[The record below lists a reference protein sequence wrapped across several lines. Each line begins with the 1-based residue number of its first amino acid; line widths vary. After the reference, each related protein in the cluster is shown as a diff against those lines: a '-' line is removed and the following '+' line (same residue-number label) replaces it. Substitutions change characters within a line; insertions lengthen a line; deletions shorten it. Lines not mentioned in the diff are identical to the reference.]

1 MVDAH
6 GCRPHWRAS
15 VCFHHGEVRGG
26 RAGQLGAFGGKGGR
40 EKIQR
45 VFYSTRAVKKQF
57 FLISKWSFQINQ
69 GKATCM

>member
-26 RAGQLGAFGGKGGR
+26 RAGQLGAFGGKGGER
-40 EKIQR
+40 ENSES
-45 VFYSTRAVKKQF
+45 V
-57 FLISKWSFQINQ
+57 L
-69 GKATCM
+69 